1 MKVSVC
7 VNTYKRPHIFD
18 TLMSVSQQELPKGV
32 DLEIVVSD
40 NDADGEG
47 WAHVERFVKQTDFP
61 VNYKV
66 VPEKNIAIARNSAVE
81 RATGDWVLFVDDDEW
96 AEKDWIATLLE
107 YAARYSADLVQ
118 GYAISTF
125 EKGAEEWIAK
135 ADPLSKRWGPAGKQ
149 LRFASTCNL
158 LVRASLLKAT
168 PAPFDPRFGKM
179 GNDDAE
185 MSYRL
190 FKAGAK
196 IVVCDQAPVYEVVP
210 ANRSNVAYLKARNR
224 GFGQAYM
231 YLIKPE
237 LSALRKL
244 KVFSTAIGKA
254 VIYLVLSEIARLKG
268 KDLWLRYRIKFWI
281 DLGKLDYFFSLK
293 KIENY

>member
-7 VNTYKRPHIFD
+7 VNTYKREHIFH
-18 TLMSVSQQELPKGV
+18 TLLSVFQQKLPPDVEVEL
-32 DLEIVVSD
+32 IVSD

-47 WAHVERFVKQTDFP
+47 CAHVERFVQKTGFP
-61 VNYKV
+61 VNYKI
-66 VPEKNIAIARNSAVE
+66 VPEKNIAVARNSAVE

-96 AEKDWIATLLE
+96 AEQDWVATLLE
-107 YAARYSADLVQ
+107 YASKYSADLVQ
-118 GYAISTF
+118 GYAISRF
-125 EKGAEEWIAK
+125 EKGAAEWIAK

-168 PAPFDPRFGKM
+168 PTPFNPRFGKM

-196 IVVCDQAPVYEVVP
+196 IVVCDHAPVYEVVP
-210 ANRSNVAYLKARNR
+210 ADRSSVAYLKARNR

-237 LSALRKL
+237 LSRLRRL
-244 KVFSTAIGKA
+244 KVFSTAVGKA
-254 VIYLVLSEIARLKG
+254 VVYLVISELARLKG
-268 KDLWLRYRIKFWI
+268 KDLWLKYRIKFWI
-281 DLGKLDYFFSLK
+281 DLGKLDYFLGLK